1 MCVSI
6 YVRLWAQSSS
16 KHVSVYVLTCRHAEF
31 GCGEGRACVR
41 AYVCVC
47 MCLCVFVLCITH
59 IRTNVDIARYG
70 NRLAV
75 VKAFNFGDKLL
86 VPLQEISQL
95 QHQIA
100 PCCACAF
107 GGVTVRVFMLA

>member
-1 MCVSI
+1 VFLCECVCVRVCVRV
-6 YVRLWAQSSS
+6 YVR
-16 KHVSVYVLTCRHAEF
+16 
-31 GCGEGRACVR
+31 
-41 AYVCVC
+41 VC
-47 MCLCVFVLCITH
+47 MSLCVFVLCITH
-59 IRTNVDIARYG
+59 VHTNVDIARHG
-70 NRLAV
+70 NRLAI

-107 GGVTVRVFMLA
+107 GGVMVRVFMLA